1 MRLVVKNPPANAG
14 DARDAGLVPGWE
26 DLQKEEMATHLNI
39 LAGSVHG
46 SLKESNTTE
55 HTHLLESTHGAD
67 HMWKQAGLH
76 PYLLSLSPTAPKAPR
91 LWLRALH
98 IARAQ

>member
-1 MRLVVKNPPANAG
+1 MLVVKNPPADAG

-26 DLQKEEMATHLNI
+26 DPQKEEMATHSNI

-55 HTHLLESTHGAD
+55 HTHLLKSTHGAD
-67 HMWKQAGLH
+67 HMWKQAGLR
-76 PYLLSLSPTAPKAPR
+76 PYLLSISPS
-91 LWLRALH
+91 
-98 IARAQ
+98 ARKLPNSGSERYT